1 MISVHPGLIFF
12 VGALV
17 LPLLKQRSVKQ
28 ALLLLVPVAAFVSLW
43 YTPVGEHWVYNFL
56 GYDFI
61 FGRVDRLSLCFGYV
75 FVLVTFLGMVYA
87 LHVKETGQHVAA
99 LFYAGAALG
108 VTFAG
113 DLISL
118 FLFWE
123 VMALASAFLIWCQR
137 SDAALKAGFRYLMV
151 HLFGGAALLAGIL
164 MYVGETGSTLFT
176 RMEFGGLA
184 SCLMLLGFLINAAV
198 PPFHP

>member
-17 LPLLKQRSVKQ
+17 LPLLKQRSLKQ
-28 ALLLLVPVAAFVSLW
+28 ALLLLIPAAAFLSLLNV
-43 YTPVGEHWVYNFL
+43 PVGEHWVYNFL

-87 LHVKETGQHVAA
+87 LHVKDTAQHVAA
-99 LFYAGAALG
+99 LFHAGAALG

-118 FLFWE
+118 FLF
-123 VMALASAFLIWCQR
+123 L
-137 SDAALKAGFRYLMV
+137 
-151 HLFGGAALLAGIL
+151 
-164 MYVGETGSTLFT
+164 
-176 RMEFGGLA
+176 
-184 SCLMLLGFLINAAV
+184 
-198 PPFHP
+198 